1 MADTVHELFRGSA
14 EPESLELRLEIRDRE
29 LVAELGQHRE
39 GRQRDDFATA
49 ALRIG
54 VLALRQV
61 RGQLDSQ
68 TVRGEFDRMLGE
80 LRSGLDEHQRALGER
95 LSASLRE
102 YFDPESGRFAER
114 VDRLTHEDGELASV
128 IRRQVSGDGSALV
141 RTLGQH
147 FGPESALLRV
157 LDPQSA
163 GGLAA
168 ALEKTVNEE
177 LERQSAAILA
187 EFSLDNRDGS
197 LARLVGEL
205 RAEHGKLTDDLG
217 DRIGEL
223 VREFSLDEEGS
234 ALSRLVQRVERA
246 QQRIAEEFSLDS
258 DSSAL
263 ARIRRELMEV
273 SRAQTEKIT
282 QMERTVATEMAALTA
297 RRSEAQ
303 RSTAHGDDFEEAVAS
318 LLEAQVRRSGDVFE
332 RTGRR
337 VGRLKNCKKGDA
349 VVELG
354 PEHRAAGARIVIEA
368 KDDKSFGMARAR
380 AELDQAR
387 KNRGAEHGVFVFSST
402 TAPAGTPCFERIGAD
417 VFVTWD
423 PDDPQ
428 TDVFLE
434 AALSLCRALCT
445 RRSQER
451 DQEVDL
457 DTLDRA
463 IREIEK
469 QAQGL
474 DEIKR
479 SAQTIES
486 GSEKILNRVRI
497 MSRSLAQSVETLD
510 QCSAATRA
518 ALA

>member
-1 MADTVHELFRGSA
+1 MAETVHELFRASS
-14 EPESLELRLEIRDRE
+14 EPELLELRLQIRDRE
-29 LVAELGQHRE
+29 LIEELGGHRE
-39 GRQRDDFATA
+39 GRDRDAFATT

-54 VLALRQV
+54 ALALRQV
-61 RGQLDSQ
+61 RGQLDAQ
-68 TVRGEFDRMLGE
+68 TVRGEVERMLDE
-80 LRSGLDEHQRALGER
+80 LRRGLDEHQSTLGAR
-95 LSASLRE
+95 LSGTLRE

-114 VDRLTHEDGELASV
+114 VDRLTQDDGELASV

-141 RTLGQH
+141 RTLAQH
-147 FGPESALLRV
+147 FGPESPLLRL
-157 LDPQSA
+157 LDPQNA

-168 ALEKTVNEE
+168 TLEKTMNEE

-205 RAEHGKLTDDLG
+205 RDEHGKLTDDLG
-217 DRIGEL
+217 ARIGEL
-223 VREFSLDEEGS
+223 VREFSLDDEGS

-258 DSSAL
+258 ESSAL
-263 ARIRRELMEV
+263 ARMRRELMEI
-273 SRAQTEKIT
+273 SRGQSEKIA

-303 RSTAHGDDFEEAVAS
+303 RGPAHGDEFEDAVAS

-332 RTGRR
+332 RTGRK
-337 VGRLKNCKKGDA
+337 VGHLKNCKKGDA

-368 KDDKSFGMARAR
+368 KDDKSFGMTRAR
-380 AELDQAR
+380 AELEQAR
-387 KNRGAEHGVFVFSST
+387 KNRCAEHGIFVFSSA
-402 TAPAGTPCFERIGAD
+402 TAPDGAVGFERIGPD

-423 PDDPQ
+423 RDDPQ

-457 DTLDRA
+457 DALDRA

-469 QAQGL
+469 QARGL
-474 DEIKR
+474 EEIKR
-479 SAQTIES
+479 SAQTVES
-486 GSEKILNRVRI
+486 GSERILNRVRI
-497 MSRSLAQSVETLD
+497 MSRDLAQSVETLD
-510 QCSAATRA
+510 RCSAAARA